1 MRIKTQLQNFKFWKN
16 GNFCF
21 GGKLPTLAKKATSKI
36 IVPEQ
41 KELYFLGKLPTLA
54 KNNFKDYCIV
64 PEQKELY
71 LMGRLPTLEGTQL
84 QKLKFRKKK
93 NVQKSRFNI
102 YSSGTTGT
110 IFFRAS

>member
-1 MRIKTQLQNFKFWKN
+1 MIFEDKNAASKLYVLEKRELWFWGKAPNPGKKT
-16 GNFCF
+16 
-21 GGKLPTLAKKATSKI
+21 TLKI

-84 QKLKFRKKK
+84 QKLKFRRKKK
-93 NVQKSRFNI
+93 RAKKQVQRL
-102 YSSGTTGT
+102 
-110 IFFRAS
+110 

>member
-1 MRIKTQLQNFKFWKN
+1 MGESSQPWQKTI
-16 GNFCF
+16 
-21 GGKLPTLAKKATSKI
+21 SKI

-54 KNNFKDYCIV
+54 KNNFKDYCVV

-84 QKLKFRKKK
+84 QKLKFRRKKK
-93 NVQKSRFNI
+93 TCKKAGSTFIVPEKQEQYFWERPKRARPTASKIIVPQKEH
-102 YSSGTTGT
+102 
-110 IFFRAS
+110 